1 MQNKQEKL
9 IALIYNRVSSVQQ
22 ETEGSGLLSQEH
34 RCIQYAESKGYIVEK
49 ERIFHDTFSGG
60 GDFMRRPAMRELLEY
75 IDDNPKDNY
84 VVIFDDLK
92 RFARDTKFH
101 IELRSEF
108 NVRKVKVECLNFN
121 FEDTPEGN
129 FVETIL
135 AAQNQLE
142 REQNRRQVIQKQK
155 SRLESGYWAFHGPV
169 GYKMTKVPGSN
180 GKIAVPDHK
189 EEHLKEALVGFANY
203 RFTYVVEVAQF
214 LKDKGVLGKSRAD
227 RYIDSIKYLLSNP
240 FYAGFIEYK
249 EWDVKRIKG
258 VHKPIISEDIYYKNI
273 ERLSNRVNLNR
284 IRIEDN
290 EEFEFRRLV
299 DCIYCFKPLTGCF
312 CKGRS
317 KRYPY
322 YSCQTRGCPMSR
334 KSVERD
340 FLDDGVNQAIK
351 DLKPTEET
359 IQLFISTFE
368 ECWNE
373 TIKNYNNINSSS
385 KAKINELEKEI
396 DNLADIASS
405 TKSDIV
411 RSKYEYR
418 IEKLVKELESFKI
431 KSNISIDFSIPYQTA
446 LQKVTQIAK
455 DPYGSWDSHSLSD
468 KKKLFYFFFEENIG
482 FDIKNRYQTAKPSV
496 LYSFL
501 DEIAQKADDV
511 EMAGI
516 EPACKRRSYK
526 SLHA

>member
-273 ERLSNRVNLNR
+273 
-284 IRIEDN
+284 
-290 EEFEFRRLV
+290 
-299 DCIYCFKPLTGCF
+299 
-312 CKGRS
+312 
-317 KRYPY
+317 
-322 YSCQTRGCPMSR
+322 
-334 KSVERD
+334 
-340 FLDDGVNQAIK
+340 
-351 DLKPTEET
+351 
-359 IQLFISTFE
+359 
-368 ECWNE
+368 
-373 TIKNYNNINSSS
+373 
-385 KAKINELEKEI
+385 
-396 DNLADIASS
+396 
-405 TKSDIV
+405 
-411 RSKYEYR
+411 
-418 IEKLVKELESFKI
+418 
-431 KSNISIDFSIPYQTA
+431 
-446 LQKVTQIAK
+446 
-455 DPYGSWDSHSLSD
+455 
-468 KKKLFYFFFEENIG
+468 
-482 FDIKNRYQTAKPSV
+482 
-496 LYSFL
+496 
-501 DEIAQKADDV
+501 
-511 EMAGI
+511 
-516 EPACKRRSYK
+516 
-526 SLHA
+526 

>member
-1 MQNKQEKL
+1 MQNQNEKL
-9 IALIYNRVSSVQQ
+9 HALIYNRVSSSQQ

-34 RCIQYAESKGYIVEK
+34 RCIQYAESKGYAVEK
-49 ERIFHDTFSGG
+49 EMIFHDTFSGG
-60 GDFMRRPAMRELLEY
+60 GDFMRRPAMRDLLEY
-75 IDDNPKDNY
+75 IDNHPKKNY

-101 IELRSEF
+101 IELRSVF

-142 REQNRRQVIQKQK
+142 REQNRRQVMQKQK
-155 SRLESGYWAFHGPV
+155 SRLESGYWAFHSPV
-169 GYKMTKVPGSN
+169 GYKMMKIPGSN
-180 GKIAVPDHK
+180 GKVAVPDHK
-189 EEHLKEALVGFANY
+189 AEVLKEAFEGFANFK
-203 RFTYVVEVAQF
+203 FTYVVEVAQF
-214 LKDKGVLGKSRAD
+214 LKDKGVLGKARAD
-227 RYIDSIKYLLSNP
+227 RYIDTIKYLLSNP

-258 VHKPIISEDIYYKNI
+258 VHKPIISEDIYYKNL
-273 ERLSNRVNLNR
+273 ERLSDRVNPNR
-284 IRIEDN
+284 IRVDDN

-299 DCIYCFKPLTGCF
+299 DCVYCSKPLTGSF

-317 KRYPY
+317 KKYPY

-340 FLDDGVNQAIK
+340 LLDEGVNRAIK

-359 IQLFISTFE
+359 TQHFISLFE

-373 TIKNYNNINSSS
+373 AVKNFNSLNLDS
-385 KAKINELEKEI
+385 KGRIEELNKEI
-396 DNLADIASS
+396 DQYAELATS
-405 TKSDIV
+405 TKSEVV
-411 RSKYEYR
+411 RYKYEEK
-418 IEKLVKELESFKI
+418 IEKLVKELEDLKI
-431 KSNISIDFSIPYQTA
+431 KGTISIDLSIPYQTA
-446 LQKVTQIAK
+446 LQKVIDTAK
-455 DPYGSWDSHSLSD
+455 DPYKAWDSNTLAN
-468 KKKLFYFFFEENIG
+468 KKKLFYFFFEENIR

-501 DEIAQKADDV
+501 DELSKNADDV

-516 EPACKRRSYK
+516 EPACKGKSYR
-526 SLHA
+526 SLHV